1 MKNDTLK
8 TITLLMMTV
17 LAIIIL
23 LVGSVFGISAWV
35 QANWGANA
43 VAGVWAV
50 IGAAGALFAG
60 WGLSLKTQRATL
72 DAIIDFQEA
81 DDRGEVARARLLTEV
96 VKGAWQGEQHAA
108 RHAPALPSPTP
119 TTLQLPAQT
128 ADNWQRVQLTASSEG
143 WAVIE

>member
-1 MKNDTLK
+1 MGNDTLK
-8 TITLLMMTV
+8 TITLLMLTV

-72 DAIIDFQEA
+72 NAIIDFQEA
-81 DDRGEVARARLLTEV
+81 DDRGEVARAKLLTEV
-96 VKGAWQGEQHAA
+96 VKGSWQGEQYSA
-108 RHAPALPSPTP
+108 RHTTALPGPA
-119 TTLQLPAQT
+119 TLQLPAQPV
-128 ADNWQRVQLTASSEG
+128 DNWQRVQLTTSNEG

>member
-1 MKNDTLK
+1 MRNDTLK
-8 TITLLMMTV
+8 TITLLMLTV

-50 IGAAGALFAG
+50 IGAAGTLFAG

-72 DAIIDFQEA
+72 NAIIDFQEA
-81 DDRGEVARARLLTEV
+81 DDRGEVARAKLLTEV
-96 VKGAWQGEQHAA
+96 VKRSWQGEQYAA
-108 RHAPALPSPTP
+108 RHAPALPAPA
-119 TTLQLPAQT
+119 TLQLPAQPV
-128 ADNWQRVQLTASSEG
+128 DNWQRVQLTTSDEG